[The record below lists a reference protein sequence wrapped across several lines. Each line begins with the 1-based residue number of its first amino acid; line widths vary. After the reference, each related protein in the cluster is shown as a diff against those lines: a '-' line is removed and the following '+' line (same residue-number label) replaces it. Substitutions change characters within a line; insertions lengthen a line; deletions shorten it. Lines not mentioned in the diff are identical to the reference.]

1 MITYIVLLPQNPDAP
16 ALRLSVGD
24 DGRVVARERLRSG
37 DTAAPQPA
45 AAGPTRT
52 VLVVPGTQAP
62 ALWLELPA
70 RNPVQALAAARA
82 LIAERLAGSSE
93 ALHIAIAAAAG
104 DDAPRP
110 VVAVER
116 TLMTYWLGR
125 AAELGIIVDAMV
137 PDHLALPAPDDD
149 GVVVVVDGDE
159 RIVRGPRLAFRSE
172 AALAALVLEEWAQQV
187 VEAGPQA
194 EALLA
199 AGARQPAIDL
209 LQYDFARTPA
219 QPRGARAWRRA
230 AVLAALLALSPLLL
244 WSADALRHT
253 LAARALEAQVAVAV
267 DAALPGRAP
276 AQPPLAA
283 ARAALRQAQ
292 ARDGFAHAATA
303 LFAAVPRVEGAQLD
317 RLFYGEDGTLR
328 VTLSHARADEL
339 DVLRDALAGGGL
351 ALQPAGTRRTDGR
364 LHSELEILPEPAP

>member
-1 MITYIVLLPQNPDAP
+1 MITYIVLLPQDPDTP
-16 ALRLSVGD
+16 ALRLSVGE
-24 DGRVVARERLRSG
+24 DGRVLARERLRAG
-37 DTAAPQPA
+37 DTAAQPA
-45 AAGPTRT
+45 AAAQAQT

-82 LIAERLAGSSE
+82 LVAERLAGSGE
-93 ALHIAIAAAAG
+93 TLHIAIAAAVG

-116 TLMTYWLGR
+116 ALMTHWLER
-125 AAELGIIVDAMV
+125 AAALGITVDALV
-137 PDHLALPAPDDD
+137 PDHLALPAPEDD
-149 GVVVVVDGDE
+149 GVVVVADGDE

-172 AALAALVLEEWAQQV
+172 AALAALVLEGRPQQV
-187 VEAGPQA
+187 IETVPQA

-199 AGARQPAIDL
+199 SGARQPAIDL

-230 AVLAALLALSPLLL
+230 AVLAAVLALSPLLL
-244 WSADALRHT
+244 WGAEALRYT
-253 LAARALEAQVAVAV
+253 LAARALEAQAAAKV

-276 AQPPLAA
+276 TQPPLAA

-292 ARDGFAHAATA
+292 ARDGFAHAASA
-303 LFAAVPRVEGAQLD
+303 LFAAVPRIEGA
-317 RLFYGEDGTLR
+317 RLERLSYGEDGALR
-328 VTLSHARADEL
+328 ATLSHAQADEL
-339 DVLRDALAGGGL
+339 DVLRDALAGAGL
-351 ALQPAGTRRTDGR
+351 ALQPAGTRRADGR
-364 LHSELEILPEPAP
+364 LHSELDILPEPAP

>member
-1 MITYIVLLPQNPDAP
+1 MITYIVLLPQDPKAP
-16 ALRLSVGD
+16 ALRLSVDD
-24 DGRVVARERLRSG
+24 DGRVLARERLRTG
-37 DTAAPQPA
+37 ATAAQPA
-45 AAGPTRT
+45 AATQTRT

-82 LIAERLAGSSE
+82 LIAERLAGSGE

-104 DDAPRP
+104 DEARRP
-110 VVAVER
+110 VVTVER
-116 TLMTYWLGR
+116 ALMTQWLER
-125 AAELGIIVDAMV
+125 AAALGITVDALV
-137 PDHLALPAPDDD
+137 PDHLALPAPEDD
-149 GVVVVVDGDE
+149 GVVVVADGDE

-172 AALAALVLEEWAQQV
+172 AALAALVLEGRAQQV

-244 WSADALRHT
+244 WGAEALRYT
-253 LAARALEAQVAVAV
+253 LAARALEAEAAAMV

-292 ARDGFAHAATA
+292 ARDGFAHAASA
-303 LFAAVPRVEGAQLD
+303 LFAAVPRIEGAQLD
-317 RLFYGEDGTLR
+317 RLSYGEDGALR
-328 VTLSHARADEL
+328 ATLSHARADEL
-339 DVLRDALAGGGL
+339 DVLRDALAGAGL
-351 ALQPAGTRRTDGR
+351 ALQPAGTRRADGR
-364 LHSELEILPEPAP
+364 LHSELDILPEPAP

>member
-1 MITYIVLLPQNPDAP
+1 MTTYIVLLPQDPGAP

-24 DGRVVARERLRSG
+24 DGRVLARERLHAG
-37 DTAAPQPA
+37 ETAARQA
-45 AAGPTRT
+45 AAAPART

-82 LIAERLAGSSE
+82 LVAERLAGSGDT
-93 ALHIAIAAAAG
+93 LHIAIAAAADE

-116 TLMTYWLGR
+116 ALMTHWLER
-125 AAELGIIVDAMV
+125 AAALGLTVDALV
-137 PDHLALPAPDDD
+137 PDHLALPTPEDD
-149 GVVVVVDGDE
+149 GVLVVADGDE
-159 RIVRGPRLAFRSE
+159 CIVRGARLAFRGE
-172 AALAALVLEEWAQQV
+172 AALAAVVLEGRPQQV

-244 WSADALRHT
+244 WGAEALRYT
-253 LAARALEAQVAVAV
+253 LAARALETQAAAKV

-276 AQPPLAA
+276 TQPPLAA

-292 ARDGFAHAATA
+292 ARDGFAHAASA
-303 LFAAVPRVEGAQLD
+303 LFAAVPRIEGAQLD
-317 RLFYGEDGTLR
+317 RLSYGEDDALR
-328 VTLSHARADEL
+328 ATLSHARADEL
-339 DVLRDALAGGGL
+339 DVLRDALADAGL
-351 ALQPAGTRRTDGR
+351 ALQPAGTRRADGR
-364 LHSELEILPEPAP
+364 LHSELDILPEPAP